1 MVKLIANLFSSMRF
15 EGTMNVDINDIVT
28 NLVPFPRLKYLL
40 SSMTPLYQGADL
52 KVGTKAID
60 SMFTDAFTKD
70 HQLLRGDPKN
80 SP

>member
-1 MVKLIANLFSSMRF
+1 
-15 EGTMNVDINDIVT
+15 
-28 NLVPFPRLKYLL
+28 
-40 SSMTPLYQGADL
+40 MTPLYQGADL